1 MDPLRGSEP
10 ENPTATCLS
19 MLSLRR
25 FSACRD
31 FARRL
36 PPSDFVARVLA
47 VADVLSASDFYS
59 VLQLRPSDGGNRDLA
74 RRQYAKLALLLDP
87 TNPDKL
93 PFSDE
98 ALARVQEAWHVL
110 SHPERRTRHDREQN
124 ENANPRRTTTS
135 FWTACPYCWNL
146 FEYEK
151 RYEDCALLCQV
162 CGKAFQ
168 GVPVKPPTKT
178 GDAVVEGEELR
189 QYYSCEASVPLMYYE
204 VKGNNGLGGQ
214 NIAQF
219 VYISDDDNDD
229 GGFVKNEGLQQG
241 IREKRRMRVKTVAN
255 KVAGNRRRRPIDGG
269 DSDFDL
275 DVEDGEF
282 EFTEGDDD
290 AFVGKFL
297 EDSSE
302 ATNSMATC
310 LGRAYAS
317 RGLCG
322 GALSPLWQ

>member
-98 ALARVQEAWHVL
+98 ALARVQNAWHVL
-110 SHPERRTRHDREQN
+110 SHPERRALHDREQN
-124 ENANPRRTTTS
+124 ANLNPNPMTAS
-135 FWTACPYCWNL
+135 FWTACPYCWGL

-151 RYEDCALLCQV
+151 RYEDRALLCHV

-178 GDAVVEGEELR
+178 GDAVMEGEELR
-189 QYYSCEASVPLMYYE
+189 QYYSCEASVPLMCYE
-204 VKGNNGLGGQ
+204 VMGNNVLGGQ
-214 NIAQF
+214 NAAQY
-219 VYISDDDNDD
+219 VYISDDNDNND
-229 GGFVKNEGLQQG
+229 GGFVRNEGLQG
-241 IREKRRMRVKTVAN
+241 SGEKRRMRVKTVAN
-255 KVAGNRRRRPIDGG
+255 KVGGNRTRRHR
-269 DSDFDL
+269 
-275 DVEDGEF
+275 
-282 EFTEGDDD
+282 
-290 AFVGKFL
+290 
-297 EDSSE
+297 
-302 ATNSMATC
+302 
-310 LGRAYAS
+310 
-317 RGLCG
+317 
-322 GALSPLWQ
+322 